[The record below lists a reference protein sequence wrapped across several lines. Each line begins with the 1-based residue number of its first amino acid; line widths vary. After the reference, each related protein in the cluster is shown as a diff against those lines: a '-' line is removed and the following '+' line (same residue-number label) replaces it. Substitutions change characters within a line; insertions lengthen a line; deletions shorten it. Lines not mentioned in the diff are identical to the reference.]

1 MELMTIIGEFI
12 SYLVYLSGGIWWALL
27 YGFLIVAA
35 YKTYKIWKA
44 IALQEKIKKLR
55 KLERVAQDF
64 HHMKQVHETMVAGR
78 GSK

>member
-55 KLERVAQDF
+55 KLERVVQQF
-64 HHMKQVHETMVAGR
+64 HLMKQVHEAMVAER
-78 GSK
+78 RSK